1 MGGRG
6 RPRKKDLPPKGGSA
20 TKTTD
25 PKADNGE
32 QNSISVEE
40 TNKEQTEVVKL
51 AARDPHQMGLE
62 IEKSGVLSP
71 DLGEKEGDDEGIL
84 LDLAVSTQGQ
94 RKSRSDAG
102 SRDDRADKGKNEADP
117 VEGKAAKGKKGVH
130 SETQPSVIQM
140 KQPAGEKDA
149 VSTSGTKISPS
160 ARWSDLIEKE
170 KGEFQPSLKQKPLR
184 RWASVVEE
192 NRDISK
198 GWDLQYIKP
207 QDPTGAVVITEDEWV
222 KGSKIWENAL
232 VGYVLGSKPEFK
244 DVANFVNNRWREFQV
259 PKAFMLRN
267 GVFLFEFGN
276 GNAKQAVL
284 ERRWTFNGHPLI
296 LKQWTPD
303 FDPDNLDISKIPVW
317 IQFPELHLSLWNP
330 ESLGKLA
337 SYVGVPIATDA
348 LTAKRQRVAYA
359 RMLVEMEITDTL
371 PRVVPII
378 GPKGVFQQPVVFEW
392 EPIRCGKCR
401 NLGHEERKCT
411 AKEKKVWVPK
421 KPVEEQV
428 VNQIVGKKSIEGND
442 EVCGGEMQTATNVKQ
457 STLSRS
463 SGELIGERN
472 EQSPVQLEVG
482 AVKSMNLQS
491 EISTGTGDKEMMQKA
506 AGGESFVSK
515 PLS

>member
-6 RPRKKDLPPKGGSA
+6 RPRKKDPPPKGGSA

-32 QNSISVEE
+32 QNSISVKE

-51 AARDPHQMGLE
+51 AARDSHQMGLE

-71 DLGEKEGDDEGIL
+71 DLGDKEGDDKGIL

-102 SRDDRADKGKNEADP
+102 SRDDRADKGKNEAGP

-140 KQPAGEKDA
+140 KQPAREKDA
-149 VSTSGTKISPS
+149 GSTSDTKISPS

-184 RWASVVEE
+184 SWASVVEG

-267 GVFLFEFGN
+267 GVFLFDFGN

-296 LKQWTPD
+296 LKQWTLD
-303 FDPDNLDISKIPVW
+303 FDPDNLDIR
-317 IQFPELHLSLWNP
+317 
-330 ESLGKLA
+330 KLA

-421 KPVEEQV
+421 KLAEEQV
-428 VNQIVGKKSIEGND
+428 VNQIVGKKCIEGND
-442 EVCGGEMQTATNVKQ
+442 EVCGGEMQTATNLKQ

-482 AVKSMNLQS
+482 AVKSMNL
-491 EISTGTGDKEMMQKA
+491 
-506 AGGESFVSK
+506 
-515 PLS
+515 

>member
-6 RPRKKDLPPKGGSA
+6 RPRKKDPPPKGGSA
-20 TKTTD
+20 TKTRD
-25 PKADNGE
+25 LKDDNGE

-51 AARDPHQMGLE
+51 AAHNPHQMGLE
-62 IEKSGVLSP
+62 SEKSGRLSP

-140 KQPAGEKDA
+140 KQPAGEKEA
-149 VSTSGTKISPS
+149 GSTSGTASSPS
-160 ARWSDLIEKE
+160 VRWSDLIEKE
-170 KGEFQPSLKQKPLR
+170 KGEVQPSLKQKPLR
-184 RWASVVEE
+184 SWASVVEG

-222 KGSKIWENAL
+222 QGSKIWENAL

-244 DVANFVNNRWREFQV
+244 DIANFVNNRWREFQV

-267 GVFLFEFGN
+267 GVFLFDFGN

-371 PRVVPII
+371 PRVIPII
-378 GPKGVFQQPVVFEW
+378 GPKGVFQQPVVYEW

-411 AKEKKVWVPK
+411 AKEKKLWVPK
-421 KPVEEQV
+421 KPAEEQV
-428 VNQIVGKKSIEGND
+428 CK
-442 EVCGGEMQTATNVKQ
+442 
-457 STLSRS
+457 L
-463 SGELIGERN
+463 
-472 EQSPVQLEVG
+472 
-482 AVKSMNLQS
+482 LQ
-491 EISTGTGDKEMMQKA
+491 M
-506 AGGESFVSK
+506 
-515 PLS
+515 